1 MRAEKKAASLISNHT
16 TIKLAVWNLS
26 FCAETWEIVPGCVCS
41 LPIPWF
47 PDPQVLTLANL
58 FRLNQ
63 RQTLVHF
70 LALPVSSWFGRHF
83 GLWLQLADSD
93 SASFQLNGTSG
104 SLLRME
110 ISRSF
115 PLFLPPFYIFHIHL
129 SNQVFILDIFF
140 SPWHKL
146 QMPLLIY
153 LFL

>member
-1 MRAEKKAASLISNHT
+1 MDNNQLTKVLSAHTRAKQMRAEKKAASLISNQT

-47 PDPQVLTLANL
+47 PDPQVLTLANM

-70 LALPVSSWFGRHF
+70 LAL
-83 GLWLQLADSD
+83 
-93 SASFQLNGTSG
+93 LNGTSG

-115 PLFLPPFYIFHIHL
+115 PLFLPPFCIFHIHL

-140 SPWHKL
+140 SP
-146 QMPLLIY
+146 
-153 LFL
+153 